1 MKENTSAKIKTPQF
15 LGSISRSLGSS
26 GGWTKKKSFNLF
38 GFYLSL
44 KGLQDIGGEL
54 MYFYH
59 RRVVK
64 IHIIGIFLL
73 C

>member
-1 MKENTSAKIKTPQF
+1 MLKLRLLNSWVVF
-15 LGSISRSLGSS
+15 LGLLVPVAAGQ
-26 GGWTKKKSFNLF
+26 KKKSFNLF